1 MWGQPMEGE
10 ATRVG
15 EGGFTVWG
23 QPMEGEATRVG
34 EGGFTMWGQPSGVVL
49 VCCA

>member
-1 MWGQPMEGE
+1 MSENDG
-10 ATRVG
+10 VG

-34 EGGFTMWGQPSGVVL
+34 GGGFTMWGQPSGVVL